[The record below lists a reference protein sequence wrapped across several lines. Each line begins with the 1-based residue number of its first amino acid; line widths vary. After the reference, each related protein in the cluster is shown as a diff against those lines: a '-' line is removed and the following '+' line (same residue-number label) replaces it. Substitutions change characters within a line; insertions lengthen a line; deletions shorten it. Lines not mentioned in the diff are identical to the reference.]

1 MPLCRHPI
9 QGCPTV
15 TCSRG
20 ERAWTTSKP
29 HEVGGEGV
37 DGEEKKE
44 DDNNEEE
51 MKGKMR
57 DEKDLHDSLVV
68 EVGMIVKFSLV
79 NVSTF
84 AAPASRFSP
93 ARRS

>member
-1 MPLCRHPI
+1 M
-9 QGCPTV
+9 
-15 TCSRG
+15 
-20 ERAWTTSKP
+20 
-29 HEVGGEGV
+29 

-44 DDNNEEE
+44 DDDNEEE

-57 DEKDLHDSLVV
+57 DEEDLHDSLVV

-84 AAPASRFSP
+84 AATASRSSP